1 MKSHLAPIKPKRIAD
16 QVFEQLRDLI
26 FRGDLKPGDRITPE
40 RELMI
45 ELGVSRN
52 SVREALNKLAAIGLV
67 DQRQGQGTFVRE
79 LASVRNNPIMDL
91 MSSHNA
97 TITDLLEVRMGL
109 ECNGAALAA
118 EKATLEDIRVMENS
132 IATMEAAIREGRV
145 GTDEDAHF
153 HMAIAHAT
161 RNPLQVHM
169 MKFFY
174 DFIFFGINESL
185 KHFFDMPTRTERIL
199 AQHRQIL
206 SAIEKRHSG
215 DAYAAMAEHILYI
228 KNFFENTRE
237 GNLPAMK

>member
-1 MKSHLAPIKPKRIAD
+1 MNSHLAPIKPKRVSD
-16 QVFEQLRDLI
+16 QVFEQIRELI
-26 FRGDLKPGDRITPE
+26 FRGELKPGDKIMPE
-40 RELMI
+40 RELMK

-52 SVREALNKLAAIGLV
+52 SVREALNKLVAMGLV

-79 LASVRNNPIMDL
+79 LGSVRDNPIMDL

-118 EKATLEDIRVMENS
+118 EKATLEDIRTMEKS
-132 IATMEAAIREGRV
+132 IATMETAISEGRV

-174 DFIFFGINESL
+174 DFIFYGINESL
-185 KHFFDMPTRTERIL
+185 KRFFDMPTRTEVIL
-199 AQHRQIL
+199 SQHRQIL
-206 SAIEKRHSG
+206 SAIEQRKSG
-215 DAYAAMAEHILYI
+215 DAYAAMAEHIRYI
-228 KNFFENTRE
+228 KDFFENTKE
-237 GNLPAMK
+237 GNMPAMK

>member
-1 MKSHLAPIKPKRIAD
+1 MNNHLAPIKPKRIAD
-16 QVFEQLRDLI
+16 QVFEQIRDLI
-26 FRGDLKPGDRITPE
+26 FRGDLKPGDRMMPE
-40 RELMI
+40 RELMK
-45 ELGVSRN
+45 EMGVSRN
-52 SVREALNKLAAIGLV
+52 TVREALNKLAAMGLV

-79 LASVRNNPIMDL
+79 LGSIRNNPIMGL
-91 MSSHNA
+91 MASHNA

-118 EKATLEDIRVMENS
+118 EKATLEDIRTMEKS
-132 IATMEAAIREGRV
+132 IATMEEAIQEGRR

-169 MKFFY
+169 MKLFY

-185 KHFFDMPTRTERIL
+185 KHFFDMPTRTEEIL

-206 SAIEKRHSG
+206 SAIEKRDSG
-215 DAYAAMAEHILYI
+215 NAYAAMAEHILYI
-228 KNFFENTRE
+228 KQFFENTRE
-237 GNLPAMK
+237 GNMPAMR

>member
-1 MKSHLAPIKPKRIAD
+1 MNSHLAPIKPKRIAD
-16 QVFEQLRDLI
+16 QVFEQLRELI
-26 FRGDLKPGDRITPE
+26 FRGDLKPGDRIMPE
-40 RELMI
+40 RELMK

-52 SVREALNKLAAIGLV
+52 SVREALNKLAAMGLV

-79 LASVRNNPIMDL
+79 LGSVRDNPIMDL

-118 EKATLEDIRVMENS
+118 EKATLEDIRTMEKS
-132 IATMEAAIREGRV
+132 IATMEQAIKEGRV

-169 MKFFY
+169 MKYFH
-174 DFIFFGINESL
+174 DFIFYGINESL
-185 KHFFDMPTRTERIL
+185 KRFFDMPDRTEEIL
-199 AQHRQIL
+199 SQHRQIL
-206 SAIEKRHSG
+206 SAIEKRNSG
-215 DAYAAMAEHILYI
+215 NAYAAMAEHILYI
-228 KNFFENTRE
+228 KNFFQNTRE
-237 GNLPAMK
+237 GNMPAMK